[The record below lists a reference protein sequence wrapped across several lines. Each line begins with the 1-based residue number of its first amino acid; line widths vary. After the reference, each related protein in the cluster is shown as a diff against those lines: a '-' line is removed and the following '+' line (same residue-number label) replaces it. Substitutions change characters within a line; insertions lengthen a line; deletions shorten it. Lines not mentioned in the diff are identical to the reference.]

1 LTSHV
6 VVGPALDRCYRGAMS
21 TSRRVVVTGDDAA
34 LRFLA
39 EQVLTPVDVIED
51 RDGWAI
57 TSPDIETSLS
67 ANEARDA
74 GAIIVARLAG
84 IVHLA
89 LGRTVA
95 LKAAHVVDVHV
106 SGRRDV
112 FAFAEGATA
121 IAGAISPTV
130 VIGRPQPDN
139 PPLAVQSGQRDE
151 PGPAELSES
160 IATLAMRA
168 GSIPPVA
175 LVLDLLGEPPTWP
188 SLYKILDA
196 IEEDLGGEKAVE
208 QTEWVPPR
216 DLKRFTRNAN
226 AIENARAGGRH
237 AKTRFTIG
245 DSADSMT
252 IAEADRLM
260 SKLVTAWLQTK

>member
-1 LTSHV
+1 LTSRE
-6 VVGPALDRCYRGAMS
+6 VVGLVLDRCYRGAMP

-39 EQVLTPVDVIED
+39 EQVLSPVDVIED

-57 TSPDIETSLS
+57 TSPDIETSPS
-67 ANEARDA
+67 AREARDA

-112 FAFAEGATA
+112 FAFAEGAIA
-121 IAGAISPTV
+121 IAGAVSPTA
-130 VIGRPQPDN
+130 VIGHPQPED
-139 PPLAVQSGQRDE
+139 PPLAAQSGQRDE
-151 PGPAELSES
+151 PGPAGLSES

-208 QTEWVPPR
+208 QTGWVPPR
-216 DLKRFTRNAN
+216 DLKRFTQNAN
-226 AIENARAGGRH
+226 AIENARSGGRH
-237 AKTRFTIG
+237 AKTRFTSG
-245 DSADSMT
+245 DSANSMT

-260 SKLVTAWLQTK
+260 SKLVTAWLRTK